1 MDVVVAPVLQAYE
14 LPPLA
19 VNTVLPPTQISKSPE
34 IIGAA
39 AGLTVTVRVVDAVQ
53 PLAFVAVT
61 V

>member
-1 MDVVVAPVLQAYE
+1 MEAVVAPVLQAYE

-19 VNTVLPPTQISKSPE
+19 VNTVLPPTQISKSPD
-34 IIGAA
+34 ITGAA
-39 AGLTVTVRVVDAVQ
+39 DGLTVTVREVDAEQ